1 MNFALG
7 HIQLNLVARLHK
19 RQRTA
24 HVALRRKMQH
34 AHAVAGAAHAGIR
47 EAHHIAHALLQQFV
61 RNRQHPPL
69 GEAGTTFRAGITQH
83 EHGIRRDVQFGI
95 VQFGFEIRII
105 IKHQRRPAM
114 VEKILR
120 SSGGFHHT
128 TVRREITAQYKR
140 AALGLHGIFRCANHI
155 VINQLRIGNILSD
168 RTAGDGRALAM

>member
-34 AHAVAGAAHAGIR
+34 AHAVAGAAHAGIG

-128 TVRREITAQYKR
+128 TVRREIAAQHKR
-140 AALGLHGIFRCANHI
+140 AALGLHRIFR
-155 VINQLRIGNILSD
+155 
-168 RTAGDGRALAM
+168 